1 MATPRDSSKQ
11 LRAAVA
17 RLTGASSR
25 KATHGELFRVEVTS
39 ADGHRCAVTV
49 QVDTHRKVPSKAV
62 VNYVADR
69 LRVPRGQIDEV
80 LEGWSAE
87 QLRAHLSELTREEL
101 RSRAP
106 R

>member
-1 MATPRDSSKQ
+1 M
-11 LRAAVA
+11 
-17 RLTGASSR
+17 
-25 KATHGELFRVEVTS
+25 
-39 ADGHRCAVTV
+39 
-49 QVDTHRKVPSKAV
+49 PSKAV